1 MAIGPFAF
9 IMLLLTAK
17 GVKNVSSTQMA
28 VFLPKD
34 MHMKK
39 IYITVLAV
47 FGALAVF
54 AQAEI
59 KCRRSRIAGVH
70 HEPDHQFLEC
80 HHQTEEVK
88 PIRFSRLQAPKCW
101 ISPSTNLSACVL
113 IICVRR

>member
-1 MAIGPFAF
+1 MAIGAFAF

-54 AQAEI
+54 AQVGI
-59 KCRRSRIAGVH
+59 KMPPIPDSREYH
-70 HEPDHQFLEC
+70 HEDHQFAEC
-80 HHQTEEVK
+80 HHQTEKK
-88 PIRFSRLQAPKCW
+88 PIRFSRLQAIKCW
-101 ISPSTNLSACVL
+101 ISPSTALSACGK
-113 IICVRR
+113 